1 MTFSSAGACS
11 TDAPGRRHRDVPA
24 AILTRIWALAL
35 AMVAV
40 LALGTGAQAR
50 VADGD
55 PATEAALQQVE
66 DWFSR
71 TRSLK
76 ADFVQVDDAGYTA
89 SGKLW
94 LRRPGRVRF
103 EYDPPVPLM
112 IVSDG
117 IFVMF
122 VDKELEQ
129 VDRLPLVRS
138 PLSILTADEVDLRK
152 DAEVRDVSIQGGLI
166 HVTLAD
172 PDSPEEG
179 EVTLVFRGEPMTL
192 RQWIVRDATGK
203 EVAVTLQD
211 TEVNPDLP
219 QRLFVYTDPAPGR
232 SRNLP

>member
-1 MTFSSAGACS
+1 MTFSSAGTCS
-11 TDAPGRRHRDVPA
+11 TDAPGRRRRDLPA
-24 AILTRIWALAL
+24 GILARTWGLAL

-50 VADGD
+50 VTDGD

-138 PLSILTADEVDLRK
+138 PLSILTAD
-152 DAEVRDVSIQGGLI
+152 
-166 HVTLAD
+166 
-172 PDSPEEG
+172 
-179 EVTLVFRGEPMTL
+179 
-192 RQWIVRDATGK
+192 
-203 EVAVTLQD
+203 
-211 TEVNPDLP
+211 
-219 QRLFVYTDPAPGR
+219 
-232 SRNLP
+232 